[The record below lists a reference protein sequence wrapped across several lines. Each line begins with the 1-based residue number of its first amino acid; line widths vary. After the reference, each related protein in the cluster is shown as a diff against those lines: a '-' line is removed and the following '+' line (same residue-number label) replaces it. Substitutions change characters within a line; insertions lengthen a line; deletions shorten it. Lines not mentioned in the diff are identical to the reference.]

1 VIHGGGGKGGGKYEV
16 VVTTHKGNLTWAQA
30 KTDAEGR
37 GGHLMVVTSAKEQAI
52 LEGFLKANQGG
63 NRTFWIGG
71 SYNRGSKKWEWVTGE
86 PWGYSNWDSKNHIRG
101 NDAYLD
107 AYATSSSF
115 GKWESSPPNHGW
127 SWGYILEKKGD
138 CP

>member
-1 VIHGGGGKGGGKYEV
+1 M
-16 VVTTHKGNLTWAQA
+16 VVTTG
-30 KTDAEGR
+30 E
-37 GGHLMVVTSAKEQAI
+37 EQAI
-52 LEGFLKANQGG
+52 LESFLKTNQGG

-71 SYNRGSKKWEWVTGE
+71 SYNTGTKKWEWVTGE
-86 PWGYSNWDSKNHIRG
+86 PWGYSNWDSNNHIRG

-107 AYATSSSF
+107 AYATASSF

-127 SWGYILEKKGD
+127 SWGYILERKGESD